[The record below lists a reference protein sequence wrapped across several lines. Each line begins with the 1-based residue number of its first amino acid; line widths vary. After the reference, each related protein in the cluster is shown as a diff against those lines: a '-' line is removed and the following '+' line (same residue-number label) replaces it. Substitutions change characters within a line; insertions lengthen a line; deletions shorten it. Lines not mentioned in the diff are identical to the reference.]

1 MYNWFKFSS
10 LNNKCYCNYFS
21 IHLFSFK
28 LEEGMLREALLF
40 HSGGLMKVRMLR
52 WKLFISVNSAHV
64 NSCSLYR
71 YILLLHGPLFLF
83 IITVCWLITVMMLHC
98 ICLFDVVGISVPV
111 RKTVE
116 VRLNSK
122 FHLQVCIFRVS
133 IGWLMTYVVSGALVL
148 GNNFWSVFSYLFYL
162 TTLSGRM
169 TEKLP

>member
-40 HSGGLMKVRMLR
+40 HSGGLMKIHPVAA
-52 WKLFISVNSAHV
+52 WTIVFVYYYCV
-64 NSCSLYR
+64 
-71 YILLLHGPLFLF
+71 
-83 IITVCWLITVMMLHC
+83 TVCWLITVMMLHC

>member
-1 MYNWFKFSS
+1 
-10 LNNKCYCNYFS
+10 
-21 IHLFSFK
+21 
-28 LEEGMLREALLF
+28 
-40 HSGGLMKVRMLR
+40 MKVRMLR

-83 IITVCWLITVMMLHC
+83 IITVLLCVDSLQSWCCIAFVSLTWLEF
-98 ICLFDVVGISVPV
+98 LFLLEKLLRSW
-111 RKTVE
+111 
-116 VRLNSK
+116 LNSK
-122 FHLQVCIFRVS
+122 FHLPVCIFKVS